1 MLPGV
6 IKSSKCGIRII
17 YRYNFATRKGVVSME
32 ILNLVLFGCIFY
44 LALIGIPSLCEKHG
58 K

>member
-1 MLPGV
+1 
-6 IKSSKCGIRII
+6 
-17 YRYNFATRKGVVSME
+17 ME
-32 ILNLVLFGCIFY
+32 VLNLVLFGCVFY